1 MNKKLMILT
10 LGLALAP
17 MSVSAFFGSL
27 ATKAG
32 YALPGVEGFVTR
44 KVYNAFKAAQSSA
57 DSLIAAAQPGLEVV
71 VPIAEQ
77 VVVKAPEVV
86 APIAEVIAEQ
96 VATNPLRFFLPGSST
111 GVTKEAYT
119 LGMAQ
124 LEKAAAEKAIL
135 AAEVALRP
143 MQAAGAATVAGV
155 ATATAGV
162 DALVSKSV
170 VAAAAPV
177 VTLPVA
183 EVASA
188 AFFDVIEQ
196 TLNTTIP
203 AQKVIASSYLS
214 SAWNHVGAHKYKYL
228 GGTLATAAVVAGCY
242 YFDVN
247 PIRGLA
253 KGWNNLIDA
262 KIQRRLA
269 AQQQAVS

>member
-188 AFFDVIEQ
+188 
-196 TLNTTIP
+196 P